1 MSLIVRLVK
10 GADSEVFGGLVV
22 LVKRALGV

>member
-1 MSLIVRLVK
+1 MSVIVRLVK
-10 GADSEVFGGLVV
+10 GTDGGVFGGLVV